1 MDTETNF
8 AEKLEMFRREIDAQ
22 AKAQT
27 DELEQQAKLKAGSAE
42 KLRAEHSEREAL
54 SELAAQKS
62 RLSARISKELSRVDY
77 ETKRAVLA
85 HRKELIEQFFEQTE
99 RELCAFAQS
108 AEYGGWLSRTIKRA
122 FSELG
127 EDALIL
133 AAPRDVER
141 VKAIAENAEADSS
154 IQIGGIRARGAAG
167 TLSGDYTLDSALEEE
182 KQAFSQQSLLRLD

>member
-27 DELEQQAKLKAGSAE
+27 DELEQQAKMKAGSAE
-42 KLRAEHSEREAL
+42 KLRAELSEREAL
-54 SELAAQKS
+54 GELAAQKS
-62 RLSARISKELSRVDY
+62 RLSSRINKELSRVDF

-99 RELCAFAQS
+99 QELRDFAQS
-108 AEYGGWLSRTIKRA
+108 AEYGEWLSRTVKRA
-122 FSELG
+122 FAELG
-127 EDALIL
+127 EDAQIF

-141 VKAIAENAEADSS
+141 VKALAGNAAADGS
-154 IQIGGIRARGAAG
+154 IQIGGIHARSAAG

>member
-42 KLRAEHSEREAL
+42 KQRAELSEREAL
-54 SELAAQKS
+54 GELAAQKS
-62 RLSARISKELSRVDY
+62 RLSSRISKELSRVDF

-99 RELCAFAQS
+99 QELRDFAQS
-108 AEYGGWLSRTIKRA
+108 AEYGEWLSRTVKRA
-122 FSELG
+122 FAELG
-127 EDALIL
+127 EDALIF

-141 VKAIAENAEADSS
+141 VKALAGNAAADGS
-154 IQIGGIRARGAAG
+154 IQIGGIHARSAAG